1 MHMQFSSRSRCF
13 NFGMSLHLCPNLVY
27 ASSEALAAHTKIS
40 YSGPFICMVPL
51 AFVMIILA
59 GIQQAVQVGMC
70 THRRLRSDC
79 ALAVRSESLMGPLC
93 TAKSPT
99 FLQAEN

>member
-1 MHMQFSSRSRCF
+1 MHMQLSSGSRCF

-40 YSGPFICMVPL
+40 YSGPIIYMVPL

-70 THRRLRSDC
+70 THRRLRSTC
-79 ALAVRSESLMGPLC
+79 AAAESHQSL
-93 TAKSPT
+93 
-99 FLQAEN
+99 